1 MFAVS
6 KAFKKFTIP
15 GIPRGTNTRFYVS
28 EKGES
33 QSSTLKSAP
42 ASKPLAVS
50 SGISS
55 PSQDAERDQKAT
67 ESKSKLSA
75 FFASMSEKFNQTRR
89 AEEKK
94 ALEKKKIT
102 AEQAA
107 KASSFFEAPQ
117 SKTMDLQSRI
127 LAQDALETAYYRHA
141 RQVAKTGSKFWTAA
155 SQLTPLQKAKRIPEI
170 SGGASGSLEEG
181 SSSAVMYAAS
191 GKPFSLLQ
199 ARLGKKCT
207 LVGFFFNQFGEK
219 HVVAYM
225 NAFQDEFG
233 QDGVGRAGLVE
244 ISVVEQAVKTPLL
257 KVIRPY
263 ISWTLSPERKV
274 FLYIHGIP
282 YLSKL
287 SFSIFSVCRSDTSAY
302 TRDCK
307 GIHSQ

>member
-6 KAFKKFTIP
+6 KASKFPIP
-15 GIPRGTNTRFYVS
+15 GIPRGTNPRFYVS
-28 EKGES
+28 GKGEP
-33 QSSTLKSAP
+33 QSPTPNSAP

-50 SGISS
+50 GSS
-55 PSQDAERDQKAT
+55 PSRDAERDQKAT

-75 FFASMSEKFNQTRR
+75 FFTSMSEKFNQARR

-94 ALEKKKIT
+94 ALERKKIT

-141 RQVAKTGSKFWTAA
+141 RQVASTGSKFWTAA
-155 SQLTPLQKAKRIPEI
+155 SQLTPLQKAKRLPEI

-181 SSSAVMYAAS
+181 SSSAVIYAAS

-207 LVGFFFNQFGEK
+207 IVGFFFNQFGEK
-219 HVVAYM
+219 HVTAYM

-233 QDGVGRAGLVE
+233 QDGVGRAGMVE

-257 KVIRPY
+257 KAIRPY
-263 ISWTLSPERKV
+263 IAWTLSPERKV
-274 FLYIHGIP
+274 FLIFMVFHSSLNYLYI
-282 YLSKL
+282 
-287 SFSIFSVCRSDTSAY
+287 VCRSDTSAY

-307 GIHSQ
+307 GIRSP